1 MTLVTMLKFLEPSLR
16 TVERSVMGR
25 RVWTQLQW
33 RRWLGWPGIRVC
45 YYRRSCGWVKRRI
58 SRLPVRGPPTPTL
71 EEHSPGNMAPGSRGQ
86 CRLRFMLRRALN
98 PTEALSAL
106 YETVLRYFKSSVTP
120 SSMLDVPTYG
130 TCPALRIAN
139 LHFVRKP
146 CRGECFDG
154 SHDFICVSG
163 LHYAVGV
170 VRICCVTSK
179 YHAFASLVRCLP
191 GKQ

>member
-1 MTLVTMLKFLEPSLR
+1 MLLYSTVLNVTLVTMLKFLEPSLR

-45 YYRRSCGWVKRRI
+45 YYRRRRI

-120 SSMLDVPTYG
+120 SSMLDVPT
-130 TCPALRIAN
+130 AN
-139 LHFVRKP
+139 
-146 CRGECFDG
+146 
-154 SHDFICVSG
+154 
-163 LHYAVGV
+163 
-170 VRICCVTSK
+170 SK
-179 YHAFASLVRCLP
+179 LAFREKALP
-191 GKQ
+191 G